1 MCRYGRADV
10 TLWAG
15 VDLWFLAR
23 SVGLP
28 PPQLRVHTPI
38 QGQSSGWQLF
48 ALGDRREEGRFTMTV
63 KRTSYVTPV
72 MTIALMTVMLL
83 VVSVVPAGAGQAEG
97 SGIVLLLESTD
108 KEEAQRVLGE
118 MPLAVAGFIEF
129 DLIPLQ
135 PLMPLGML
143 IGRKMP

>member
-1 MCRYGRADV
+1 MRILAVSKMKEDADRSKMGPHLSNEV
-10 TLWAG
+10 KHTLEAYLDG
-15 VDLWFLAR
+15 DIRNFWF
-23 SVGLP
+23 
-28 PPQLRVHTPI
+28 
-38 QGQSSGWQLF
+38 
-48 ALGDRREEGRFTMTV
+48 
-63 KRTSYVTPV
+63 
-72 MTIALMTVMLL
+72 
-83 VVSVVPAGAGQAEG
+83 QAEG